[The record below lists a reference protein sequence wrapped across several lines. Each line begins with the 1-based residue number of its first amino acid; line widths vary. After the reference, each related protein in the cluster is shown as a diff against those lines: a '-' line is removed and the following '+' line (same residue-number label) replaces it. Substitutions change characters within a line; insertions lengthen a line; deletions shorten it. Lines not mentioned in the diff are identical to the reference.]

1 MLFSSSPHVLRAC
14 LRGSAPWGRSAWD
27 WGGGKLRVAAG
38 STASVSLFFFVVNSC
53 CSKDHESLYDM
64 PCGPASCRHGCR
76 EVGFDREAT

>member
-38 STASVSLFFFVVNSC
+38 STASVSLFC
-53 CSKDHESLYDM
+53 CEFLL
-64 PCGPASCRHGCR
+64 
-76 EVGFDREAT
+76 